1 MISDALHILLV
12 EHDAD
17 VRQALVNVLTEAGHR
32 VDPAEDGD
40 SATRDGARGSHD
52 LVLLGMGIPRG
63 NGLRVCRALRKIR
76 PSLPIILM
84 VEGRAEL
91 ARLREP
97 CAGADQWLIK
107 PVSPHEVLAQI
118 RAVRQR
124 VLGAT
129 IAPDRLEWNGVELDL
144 ARRTASRDGRSAPL
158 TPREVGIL
166 RWLYNHRT
174 RAVSRAELLEE
185 VWGVPGDLHT
195 RTVDMTI
202 SNLRQKIEQV
212 PAIPRIVVTVKGIG
226 YVWGDEH

>member
-1 MISDALHILLV
+1 
-12 EHDAD
+12 
-17 VRQALVNVLTEAGHR
+17 
-32 VDPAEDGD
+32 
-40 SATRDGARGSHD
+40 
-52 LVLLGMGIPRG
+52 
-63 NGLRVCRALRKIR
+63 
-76 PSLPIILM
+76 LPIILM